1 VSSTHHHPLFARL
14 YPRISHAAE
23 QRGGAGHRR
32 ALLEGLQGSVVEIG
46 AGHGVNFA
54 YYPPGVTHVLAVE
67 PEPRL
72 FALARRASESSPVP
86 VQVTRATAEALPVED
101 ASFDAA
107 VVSLVLCTVA
117 DQSAA
122 LREIRRVLAPRG
134 ELRFYE
140 HVVSERPVA
149 ARIQR
154 ALDATI
160 YPPLAGGCRC
170 ARDTRAA
177 IGSSGFAIEREQRFS
192 FKLSPVAPA
201 IPHIL
206 GMARAPGQASPQR
219 SSRDSLRSLSTRP
232 SVWQAGQ

>member
-1 VSSTHHHPLFARL
+1 VQSTHRHPLFARL
-14 YPRISHAAE
+14 YPRISHTAE
-23 QRGGAGHRR
+23 QRGGAEHRT
-32 ALLEGLQGSVVEIG
+32 ALLEGLQGRVVEIG
-46 AGHGVNFA
+46 AGHGLNFA
-54 YYPPGVTHVLAVE
+54 YYPQGVTHVLAVE

-72 FALARRASESSPVP
+72 FALAQRASESSPVP
-86 VQVTRATAEALPVED
+86 VQVTRALAEALPVED

-117 DQSAA
+117 DQAAA
-122 LREIRRVLAPRG
+122 LREIRRVLRPGG

-140 HVVSERPVA
+140 HVVSERPAA

-177 IGSSGFAIEREQRFS
+177 IRSAGFAIEREERFS

-206 GMARAPGQASPQR
+206 GMARAPGWASPQR

-232 SVWQAGQ
+232 SV

>member
-23 QRGGAGHRR
+23 QRGGAEHRR
-32 ALLEGLQGSVVEIG
+32 TLLEGLRGRVVEIG

-72 FALARRASESSPVP
+72 FALAQRASESSPVP

-122 LREIRRVLAPRG
+122 LREIRRVLAPGG

-140 HVVSERPVA
+140 HVVSQRPVA
-149 ARIQR
+149 AHIQR

-170 ARDTRAA
+170 ARDTRTSIRAT
-177 IGSSGFAIEREQRFS
+177 GFAIEREQRFS

-206 GMARAPGQASPQR
+206 GIARAPG
-219 SSRDSLRSLSTRP
+219 
-232 SVWQAGQ
+232 

>member
-1 VSSTHHHPLFARL
+1 M
-14 YPRISHAAE
+14 
-23 QRGGAGHRR
+23 
-32 ALLEGLQGSVVEIG
+32 VEIG

-72 FALARRASESSPVP
+72 FALAQRASESSPVP
-86 VQVTRATAEALPVED
+86 VQVTRATAEALPIED

-122 LREIRRVLAPRG
+122 LREIRRVLAPGG

-154 ALDATI
+154 VLDATI

-170 ARDTRAA
+170 ARDTRTSIRAT
-177 IGSSGFAIEREQRFS
+177 GFAIEREDRFS

-206 GMARAPGQASPQR
+206 GMARAPGWASPQR